1 MKTHLKAVAV
11 TTAVLALVLL
21 ARPVVAFPLGSGT
34 FGTSIFGD
42 SDGDL
47 VQDAF
52 DAFPLDGRGHS
63 DADLDGLPDE
73 WENANG
79 LNSSNPNDAEFDAD
93 RDGFTN
99 AEEFKSATD
108 PSVSNGKSQIVVIT
122 APVAMARGSTAS
134 VSLSYD
140 TSDANSNLSGL
151 GIRVHLNSQ
160 VIESVSFDNVLNL
173 YLVGNDNSFS
183 DDSFDYDND
192 GSTDVFVTLAWAA
205 ITSPSW
211 PGELPKKLADITLTV
226 KEQSNY
232 GETSV
237 PIRVTAS
244 STATG
249 YRLSANPASSTLT
262 DGSFD
267 VDGDGKIGA
276 LTDGLLLMRSM
287 FGFRNDALITG
298 AIADDAIRKTAA
310 EVESHIAGLTKQMDI
325 DADGN
330 VDALTDGLLM
340 LRYLFDFRRESLI
353 AGAVAADG
361 ERKTAAEIEAYL
373 AAILPSSN

>member
-1 MKTHLKAVAV
+1 MRTNLKAVAV
-11 TTAVLALVLL
+11 TTVVMALALL
-21 ARPVVAFPLGSGT
+21 ARPVAAFPLGSGT

-52 DAFPLDGRGHS
+52 DAFPLDGRGQS

-79 LNSSNPNDAEFDAD
+79 LNSSNPRDAEFDAD

-99 AEEFKSATD
+99 TEEFKNATD

-122 APVAMARGSTAS
+122 APVSIARGSTAV

-151 GIRVHLNSQ
+151 GIRVHFNSQ
-160 VIESVSFDNVLNL
+160 VIESVNFDNVLNL
-173 YLVGNDNSFS
+173 YLVGADNSFS
-183 DDSFDYDND
+183 DDTFDYDND

-211 PGELPKKLADITLTV
+211 PGELPQKLADIALTV
-226 KEQSNY
+226 KEQSYY

-287 FGFRNDALITG
+287 FGFRNDALITS
-298 AIADDAIRKTAA
+298 AIADDAVRKTAA
-310 EVESHIAGLTKQMDI
+310 EVESHIAGLTEQMDI

-353 AGAVAADG
+353 AGAVATDG

-373 AAILPSSN
+373 ATILPSSN